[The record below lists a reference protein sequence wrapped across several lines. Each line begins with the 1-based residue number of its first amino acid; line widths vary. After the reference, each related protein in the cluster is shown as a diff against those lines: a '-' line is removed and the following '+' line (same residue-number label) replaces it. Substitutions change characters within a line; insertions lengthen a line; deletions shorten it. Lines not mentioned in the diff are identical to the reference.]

1 VSRRLRVC
9 HVISTL
15 AAGGAQT
22 MLLRLLARAASTGIA
37 PSLVCLA
44 PPGLHSADCAAAGV
58 PPLHLPRDPLAV
70 LHAITRAEVVQ
81 TWLPHADL
89 AGGLAA
95 AAAHR
100 PLAWNLRNSNP
111 GSFRVKRH
119 TRLAIAACA
128 RLSRSLPDAI
138 VCCAESARAAY
149 AAAGY
154 ATGRMT
160 VIGNGFDLAQLHPDP
175 AAPAWLRASLG
186 LPADVPLVAM
196 VARWDPQKDH
206 ACLVAA
212 AAIAVRARPEL
223 RVLAI
228 GQGVDEANPLLVG
241 LRREAGLGERLLLLG
256 HRSDAHRVMAGCD
269 ATLLSSRL
277 EGFPNVVAE
286 SMAHGV
292 PCVAT
297 RAGDAAGIVGDC
309 APLADPGDA
318 AALAA
323 GLLLVLADGAEARAA
338 RAQRC
343 RSRIAERFSLDA
355 VAAAYAAMWWRLA
368 ERP

>member
-1 VSRRLRVC
+1 MSRPLRVC

-22 MLLRLLARAASTGIA
+22 MLLRLLARAEACGIA

-58 PPLHLPRDPLAV
+58 PPLHLPRAPLAA
-70 LHAITRAEVVQ
+70 LRAIARADVVQ
-81 TWLPHADL
+81 SWLPHADL

-95 AAAHR
+95 AAARR

-111 GSFRVKRH
+111 GSFQVKRH

-128 RLSRSLPDAI
+128 RLSRSLPDTI

-154 ATGRMT
+154 DTGRMT
-160 VIGNGFDLAQLHPDP
+160 VIGNGFDLERLRPDP
-175 AAPAWLRASLG
+175 VAPSWLRASLG
-186 LPADVPLVAM
+186 LPADAPLAAM

-212 AAIAVRARPEL
+212 AAIAIRARPDL
-223 RVLAI
+223 RILAVGHGI
-228 GQGVDEANPLLVG
+228 DEGNAALVA

-256 HRSDAHRVMAGCD
+256 HRGDAHRIMAGCD

-297 RAGDAAGIVGDC
+297 RAGDAADIVGDC

-318 AALAA
+318 SALAA
-323 GLLLVLADGAEARAA
+323 GLLTVLADGPTARAT

-355 VAAAYAAMWWRLA
+355 VAAAYAALWRRLA
-368 ERP
+368 EHR